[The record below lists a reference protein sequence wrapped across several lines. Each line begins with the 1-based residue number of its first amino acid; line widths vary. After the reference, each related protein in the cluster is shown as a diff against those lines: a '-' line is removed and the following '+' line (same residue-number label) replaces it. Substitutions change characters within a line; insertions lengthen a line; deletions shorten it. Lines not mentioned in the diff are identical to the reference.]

1 MHTDQLARN
10 RYYVSAVVDIIA
22 FLAVNQ
28 LPLRGDHDSLHSM
41 SESGSGLFL
50 SLFEYTLHK
59 DAELAKIMESI
70 PHTATYTSH
79 DMQHAIIEL
88 MSTLV
93 TEHIVEEIGD
103 AVYSVKP

>member
-1 MHTDQLARN
+1 MWRERQIREETNKEISTLVHTDQLARN

-41 SESGSGLFL
+41 SESGNGLFL

-59 DAELAKIMESI
+59 DAELVFLFDIYCAAG
-70 PHTATYTSH
+70 P
-79 DMQHAIIEL
+79 QHMTVLCAL
-88 MSTLV
+88 
-93 TEHIVEEIGD
+93 
-103 AVYSVKP
+103 P